1 MATEKKYKWHKLAK
15 PDEFLV
21 AEGVVMHLAVPEK
34 HFCITQHKGE
44 YFAFQAKC
52 PHAGASFEH
61 AHINDK
67 GCLVCPLHRFQ
78 FDIRNGRNV
87 SGEGFYLVTYP
98 IQTNEHGIWVGM
110 PEQIW

>member
-52 PHAGASFEH
+52 RCRSKDLRTPQAGPHWH
-61 AHINDK
+61 A
-67 GCLVCPLHRFQ
+67 
-78 FDIRNGRNV
+78 
-87 SGEGFYLVTYP
+87 SGELCFRLVVDP
-98 IQTNEHGIWVGM
+98 RLPHVRLSG
-110 PEQIW
+110 